1 MLVDDGQIARFW
13 WGLMKNVCQWLVLVT
28 LAVPFSLPVRAIVF
42 NAVRPICELERFD
55 TTATLLKYI
64 QKHWLPLSQV
74 LVIIQTMYKTESLRP
89 GVRTAIDVVKE
100 RIR

>member
-1 MLVDDGQIARFW
+1 MGFDEKCMSVAGIGYTR
-13 WGLMKNVCQWLVLVT
+13 G
-28 LAVPFSLPVRAIVF
+28 AVFAPVRAIVL
-42 NAVRPICELERFD
+42 VRPICELERFD